1 MHKGIEMTI
10 IHGGN
15 VYEVAARLGCSPDAL
30 LDYSAS
36 INPLGPPSGLLEEF
50 TKVFHWLQHY
60 PDIGNTRL
68 VESIARFHGVKGE
81 QVTVGNGSTELI
93 YWLPRVLGVKKV
105 AVVLP
110 TFGEYRKAFEMES
123 GSIHKLITVAENGFQ
138 PTVESLESLLRQVSP
153 EAILFTSPSSPAG
166 TVLSKE
172 VKDWIFQASR
182 SEKMFCIVDEVFV
195 DFCEGESL
203 KGHLAHHA
211 PGLILI
217 RSLTKFYGIPGL
229 RLGYVL
235 ACEEVTRRMKDLLPP
250 WSVNTLAQMAGSFC
264 LAQED
269 YRRET
274 LALVQ
279 KERERMRERLISMGP
294 LKVFPGRA
302 NYLLVQLGPGLPSSW
317 DMTDH
322 LLKGHGILI
331 RDCTS
336 FEGLNDR
343 FVRLAVRMPDQ
354 NDALLQAIEEWVQRS
369 HSPP

>member
-1 MHKGIEMTI
+1 MTI

-36 INPLGPPSGLLEEF
+36 INPKGPPPGLLEEF
-50 TKVFHWLQHY
+50 TRVFHWLQHY

-68 VESIARFHGVKGE
+68 VESIARFHGVNGG

-93 YWLPRVLGVKKV
+93 YWLPRVLGVRDV
-105 AVVLP
+105 SVVLP
-110 TFGEYRKAFEMES
+110 TFGEYRKAFEMER
-123 GSIHKLITVAENGFQ
+123 GSIHKLVTASENHFQ
-138 PTVESLESLLRQVSP
+138 PTVDDLERLRRRVSP
-153 EAILFTSPSSPAG
+153 QAILFTNPSSPAG
-166 TVLSKE
+166 TVLSGE
-172 VKDWIFQASR
+172 VKDWILGASR

-195 DFCEGESL
+195 DFCEEESL
-203 KGHLAHHA
+203 KGHLEKA

-229 RLGYVL
+229 RVGYVL
-235 ACEEVTRRMKDLLPP
+235 ASEGVTQRMKDLLPP

-269 YRRET
+269 YRQET

-279 KERERMRERLISMGP
+279 KERERMGERLIRTGP

-302 NYLLVQLGPGLPSSW
+302 NYLLVQLEGGLPSSAAMRE
-317 DMTDH
+317 D
-322 LLKGHGILI
+322 LLKEHGILV

-336 FEGLNDR
+336 FEGLSDR
-343 FVRLAVRMPDQ
+343 FVRLAVRLPDQ
-354 NDALLQAIEEWVQRS
+354 NDALLHAVEQWVKGSQP
-369 HSPP
+369 SP